1 MPVFMGLIK
10 TNQTEAFN
18 NLTFK
23 HRELTIS
30 TLRTVK
36 SINKGRWLWKW
47 FGLFC
52 AIVSYLEILWDEMET
67 YVLSQSGS
75 SQLLFCTRCVGYLVS
90 GRVKWIM
97 SGSIIKASQSVSCV
111 SSVTGGHSKII
122 QSGHTWTYYINQW
135 LEWTFLLF
143 LGKQDLK
150 LINKQ
155 YCQF

>member
-23 HRELTIS
+23 YRILTILK
-30 TLRTVK
+30 LRTVK
-36 SINKGRWLWKW
+36 SKNKGRWLWNC
-47 FGLFC
+47 FETYLNDLGYFETN
-52 AIVSYLEILWDEMET
+52 VSYLELLWDKSET
-67 YVLSQSGS
+67 YVLSQSGIFS
-75 SQLLFCTRCVGYLVS
+75 ITVLYKVCWVS

-111 SSVTGGHSKII
+111 SSGGHSQII

-135 LEWTFLLF
+135 LDWTLL
-143 LGKQDLK
+143 
-150 LINKQ
+150 
-155 YCQF
+155 